1 MFCLEYCIQED
12 LSVYCIN
19 TENDSAPPQ
28 FLFKIFVTVGGLM
41 PGVVAVK
48 TKRT

>member
-19 TENDSAPPQ
+19 TENDSAPPR
-28 FLFKIFVTVGGLM
+28 FLFKIFVTVGGLL

-48 TKRT
+48 TKQT